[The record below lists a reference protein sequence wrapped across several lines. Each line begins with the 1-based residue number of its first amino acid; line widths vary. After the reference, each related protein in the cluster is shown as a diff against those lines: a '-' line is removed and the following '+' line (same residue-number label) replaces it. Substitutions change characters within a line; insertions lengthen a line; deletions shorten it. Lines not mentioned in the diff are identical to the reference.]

1 MERGQVFPMGSRL
14 AGNPVLLATTGRVNW
29 RGWASGILPAGRVHP
44 HGPVMPEYCACL
56 PET

>member
-1 MERGQVFPMGSRL
+1 MERGQGFAMGYFL
-14 AGNPVLLATTGRVNW
+14 AIDLVVLARTGRVNC
-29 RGWASGILPAGRVHP
+29 RGSASGILPAGRVHP